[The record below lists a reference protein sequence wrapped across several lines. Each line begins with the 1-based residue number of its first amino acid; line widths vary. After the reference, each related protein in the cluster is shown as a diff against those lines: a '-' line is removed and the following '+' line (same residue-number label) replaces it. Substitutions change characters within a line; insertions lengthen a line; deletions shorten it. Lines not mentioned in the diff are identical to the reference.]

1 MKAGMLDLLPI
12 LKEYIQHLLINTGIY
27 CSFFLVIDCVRPG
40 KCPSNP
46 FLKILS

>member
-1 MKAGMLDLLPI
+1 MRAGVLDLLPM
-12 LKEYIQHLLINTGIY
+12 LKEYIQHLLINIGIY
-27 CSFFLVIDCVRPG
+27 CNFLVIDCVRLG